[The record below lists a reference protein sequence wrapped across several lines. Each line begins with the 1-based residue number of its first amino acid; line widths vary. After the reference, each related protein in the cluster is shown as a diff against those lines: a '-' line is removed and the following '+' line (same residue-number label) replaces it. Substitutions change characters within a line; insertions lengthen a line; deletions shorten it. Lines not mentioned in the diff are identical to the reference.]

1 MRRRV
6 NAAAGGTVL
15 HRSYPSGRDWHELRL
30 SLTAAALDD
39 LETDA
44 LGTLVACFLVGVAV
58 AEAALAKA
66 LGQDSTAQ
74 LRRAGVLVDVDDS
87 DGRRCCGAL
96 QLFPILEND
105 VVATDW
111 SSETLLDANDAVMSV
126 GTESLELAHLAPP
139 PKRGARV
146 LDLCCGSG
154 VQGVVALCRGAASVT
169 FARGC
174 VEIFSPVAAMACG
187 WGLLRLY
194 AIDAP
199 RSSRRAILAT
209 VPSIRARR
217 DVTTPR
223 AQVDT
228 SRRAL
233 AFCRVNVLGC
243 ERRGRLGDSRFL
255 RCDARHARDVALRAG
270 GRAFDVVLADPPF
283 VAGGSARF
291 AGGGDDG
298 CRVLEPL
305 VRSLA
310 AHVGRG
316 GYACVVSE
324 FYASS
329 ERPEGWV
336 PPCPGLDA
344 LLVRDPRQAEDPR
357 DYAAGRGLP
366 ADVGEGL
373 RRRGV
378 VAVCSGL
385 LVLRPVHALRETK
398 KLLDV
403 ADGAAE
409 SDALALESFLERPSA
424 TTRVTR
430 EAMRFVWRDPDAVEE
445 PPPP

>member
-1 MRRRV
+1 MAAS
-6 NAAAGGTVL
+6 NA
-15 HRSYPSGRDWHELRL
+15 PP
-30 SLTAAALDD
+30 
-39 LETDA
+39 
-44 LGTLVACFLVGVAV
+44 
-58 AEAALAKA
+58 
-66 LGQDSTAQ
+66 
-74 LRRAGVLVDVDDS
+74 LRR
-87 DGRRCCGAL
+87 
-96 QLFPILEND
+96 
-105 VVATDW
+105 
-111 SSETLLDANDAVMSV
+111 
-126 GTESLELAHLAPP
+126 
-139 PKRGARV
+139 
-146 LDLCCGSG
+146 
-154 VQGVVALCRGAASVT
+154 
-169 FARGC
+169 
-174 VEIFSPVAAMACG
+174 
-187 WGLLRLY
+187 
-194 AIDAP
+194 
-199 RSSRRAILAT
+199 
-209 VPSIRARR
+209 RR

-223 AQVDT
+223 TQVDT

-270 GRAFDVVLADPPF
+270 GRAFDVVLANPPF
-283 VAGGSARF
+283 VAGGSSRF
-291 AGGGDDG
+291 AAGGDDG

-344 LLVRDPRQAEDPR
+344 LLVRDPRQAENPR

-424 TTRVTR
+424 TTRVSR

>member
-1 MRRRV
+1 M
-6 NAAAGGTVL
+6 
-15 HRSYPSGRDWHELRL
+15 
-30 SLTAAALDD
+30 
-39 LETDA
+39 
-44 LGTLVACFLVGVAV
+44 
-58 AEAALAKA
+58 
-66 LGQDSTAQ
+66 
-74 LRRAGVLVDVDDS
+74 
-87 DGRRCCGAL
+87 
-96 QLFPILEND
+96 
-105 VVATDW
+105 
-111 SSETLLDANDAVMSV
+111 
-126 GTESLELAHLAPP
+126 
-139 PKRGARV
+139 
-146 LDLCCGSG
+146 
-154 VQGVVALCRGAASVT
+154 
-169 FARGC
+169 
-174 VEIFSPVAAMACG
+174 
-187 WGLLRLY
+187 
-194 AIDAP
+194 
-199 RSSRRAILAT
+199 
-209 VPSIRARR
+209 
-217 DVTTPR
+217 
-223 AQVDT
+223 
-228 SRRAL
+228 
-233 AFCRVNVLGC
+233 
-243 ERRGRLGDSRFL
+243 GDSRFL

-270 GRAFDVVLADPPF
+270 GRAFDVVLANPPF
-283 VAGGSARF
+283 VAGGSSRF
-291 AGGGDDG
+291 AAGGDDG

-305 VRSLA
+305 VRTMA

-344 LLVRDPRQAEDPR
+344 LLVRDPRQAENPR

-366 ADVGEGL
+366 ADGGEGL

-409 SDALALESFLERPSA
+409 ADALALESFLERPSA